1 MPTVTAAIIKNRI
14 FFGLKFI
21 NIEFGKALVN
31 IGYKFASLKSACY
44 VLSNVNYR
52 PNEYAVVTNANS
64 TLSSAGFMD

>member
-1 MPTVTAAIIKNRI
+1 MPTITAAMIKIKRI

-21 NIEFGKALVN
+21 NIEFGNTLVN

-52 PNEYAVVTNANS
+52 
-64 TLSSAGFMD
+64 LW